1 MVNSNITPKELAGVR
16 IPDTALV
23 SQAIQLAREVSS
35 PLLFNHV
42 MRTYVFGALTARKLG
57 IAYDEEVACVGA
69 VLHDLG
75 LTDHARGPRRF
86 EVEGADAA
94 RRFARERGL
103 SDDKA
108 ELIWD
113 AVALHTSV
121 GIASEKSMEIA
132 LTHIGAGID
141 VVGLGIEALGER
153 ELRAVLEEYPRL
165 EFKKD
170 FFELLIHTFAQ
181 KPVQTSVL
189 TWTMEISRSHVPG
202 YECPTF
208 QQMMASAAF
217 DS

>member
-1 MVNSNITPKELAGVR
+1 MENHNVIPKELAGVR

-23 SQAIQLAREVSS
+23 SQAVQLARDVSS
-35 PLLFNHV
+35 PLVFNHV

-57 IAYDEEVACVGA
+57 VAYDEEIACVGA

-75 LTDHARGPRRF
+75 LTDHAQGPRRF

-108 ELIWD
+108 ELVWD
-113 AVALHTSV
+113 AIALHTSV
-121 GIASEKSMEIA
+121 GIASEKRMEVAI
-132 LTHIGAGID
+132 THIGAGID
-141 VVGLGIEALGER
+141 VLGLGIDALGER

-170 FFELLIHTFAQ
+170 FFELLVQTFAR
-181 KPVQTSVL
+181 KPVL
-189 TWTMEISRSHVPG
+189 TTAFTWAMEISRDHVHG

-208 QQMMASAAF
+208 KQMMANAAF